1 MFKHYITSRG
11 LFYVLVCALLGLF
24 IALLRLFDPILV
36 WGQMAA
42 WEGILTPASG
52 LMPEIG
58 LSFAVDSLSFCF
70 LLLVVTI
77 GLGTNIYALNYFK
90 YEANEDSFILL
101 LNWFIL
107 SMLCLLLANNLFTLF
122 LGWELIGLTSF
133 FLINFWSERR
143 GTLKS
148 SFKAFV
154 FNKVSDAFLF
164 IFIILVWFVTSESNL
179 VSINLKLSLTTTLH
193 TPNYYYICAFSLI
206 FCSSIKSAQI
216 FGHLWL
222 PDSMEAPVPASA
234 LIHSATLVSA
244 GLYLLL
250 RFNSLITL
258 LNLQIIMIYLG
269 AITAAYG
276 GIVASAQTDV
286 KKLLA
291 YSTISHCGFLYVCAG
306 FQCYYL
312 VIIYLFLH
320 GVFKALTFFCVGS
333 FIRVAGSQDTR
344 QMGALSRYLPVDT
357 IFLIFCAS
365 NLGGLP
371 FTLGSLYKHIFVLS
385 LVNSTHG
392 FLIVGLCFVGMLT
405 SLVYVFRLVYYSAF
419 DISKGS
425 VGLQLKE
432 LQLNTSLLKNYWSA
446 TTIVQSIAVFLL
458 LFIILYFYLCFFEL
472 MSLSG
477 VTNTHYPLS
486 LYSDPS
492 YFKQVESFYA
502 FYLNFFYTLYV
513 LVASII
519 LIVECRRAHS
529 WVYKIYFIIY
539 LLSFTFLCVI
549 ILTV

>member
-1 MFKHYITSRG
+1 M
-11 LFYVLVCALLGLF
+11 
-24 IALLRLFDPILV
+24 
-36 WGQMAA
+36 
-42 WEGILTPASG
+42 
-52 LMPEIG
+52 
-58 LSFAVDSLSFCF
+58 
-70 LLLVVTI
+70 
-77 GLGTNIYALNYFK
+77 
-90 YEANEDSFILL
+90 
-101 LNWFIL
+101 
-107 SMLCLLLANNLFTLF
+107 
-122 LGWELIGLTSF
+122 
-133 FLINFWSERR
+133 
-143 GTLKS
+143 
-148 SFKAFV
+148 
-154 FNKVSDAFLF
+154 SDAFLF

-258 LNLQIIMIYLG
+258 LNLQIIIIYLG

-432 LQLNTSLLKNYWSA
+432 LQLNTSLLKNY
-446 TTIVQSIAVFLL
+446 
-458 LFIILYFYLCFFEL
+458 
-472 MSLSG
+472 
-477 VTNTHYPLS
+477 
-486 LYSDPS
+486 
-492 YFKQVESFYA
+492 
-502 FYLNFFYTLYV
+502 
-513 LVASII
+513 
-519 LIVECRRAHS
+519 
-529 WVYKIYFIIY
+529 
-539 LLSFTFLCVI
+539 
-549 ILTV
+549 